1 MLEPLMRLLVYLILF
16 CVLIFGSMPSQVA
29 VGEGQ
34 SSPINQPVGK
44 ESKSKD
50 ELKKWELTFQLLRIS
65 SDYFN
70 QTDYVDRSIHDVA
83 VIPTRIAYS
92 PDCSRAPPVSAV

>member
-1 MLEPLMRLLVYLILF
+1 MRFIVFLILF
-16 CVLIFGSMPSQVA
+16 CVLIFGSVLSQVT

-34 SSPINQPVGK
+34 TTPVSQPVGK
-44 ESKSKD
+44 ESKSKE
-50 ELKKWELTFQLLRIS
+50 ELKKWELTSQLLRIS

-70 QTDYVDRSIHDVA
+70 QTNIIDRSIQDIA
-83 VIPTRIAYS
+83 VIPANIAYS

>member
-1 MLEPLMRLLVYLILF
+1 MLEPLMRFIVFLILF
-16 CVLIFGSMPSQVA
+16 CVLIFGSMPSQVT

-34 SSPINQPVGK
+34 TTPVNQPVGK
-44 ESKSKD
+44 ESKSKE
-50 ELKKWELTFQLLRIS
+50 ELKKWELTSQLLRIS

-70 QTDYVDRSIHDVA
+70 QTDFIDRSIHDIV
-83 VIPTRIAYS
+83 VIPTNIAYS